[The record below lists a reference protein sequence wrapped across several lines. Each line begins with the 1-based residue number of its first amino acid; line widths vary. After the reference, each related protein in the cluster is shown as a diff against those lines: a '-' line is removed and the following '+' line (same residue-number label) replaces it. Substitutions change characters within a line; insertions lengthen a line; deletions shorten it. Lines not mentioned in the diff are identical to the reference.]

1 MERQTDMTTIK
12 LAATELA
19 IITGH
24 NKYETKQKV
33 IDKVLNRSGIVKK
46 YIPKSKVEESLLSL
60 PENELNSIKK
70 QLKLDENSTIKDV
83 EKVVNRVMNKSLSS
97 NISENESREKADEVL
112 KDIPTLKCLESS
124 VKQDI
129 RMKRGNIKEN
139 SNLDKT
145 QAKRNIVIKERNSK
159 MYERELYNDPEG
171 QFNIVIKGK
180 VDGMNEDY
188 VVETKN
194 RTRRLFNLIPD
205 YEKVQLNAYMFLT
218 DKLKSLHIECYNE
231 TQNSTEYHVDTL
243 FWEDCCDKT
252 IEFVKRDIICHLK

>member
-1 MERQTDMTTIK
+1 MTTIK
-12 LAATELA
+12 LTSSELA

-60 PENELNSIKK
+60 PENELNVIKK
-70 QLKLDENSTIKDV
+70 QLKLDENSTVKDV
-83 EKVVNRVMNKSLSS
+83 EKFVNKTMNKSLGS
-97 NISENESREKADEVL
+97 NISENESREKVDEVL
-112 KDIPTLKCLESS
+112 KNIPTLKCLESA

-145 QAKRNIVIKERNSK
+145 QATNNIVIRERNSK

-171 QFNIVIKGK
+171 KFNIIIRGK
-180 VDGMNEDY
+180 VDGMNEDI

-194 RTRRLFNLIPD
+194 RTKRLFNLIPE
-205 YEKVQLNAYMFLT
+205 YEKVQLNSYMFLT
-218 DKLKSLHIECYNE
+218 GKVKSLHIECYNE
-231 TQNSTEYHVDTL
+231 TQNSIEYPLDKL
-243 FWEDCCDKT
+243 FWDDCCDKI
-252 IEFVKRDIICHLK
+252 IEFVKKDIVCHIK

>member
-1 MERQTDMTTIK
+1 MITTIK
-12 LAATELA
+12 LVSSELA

-60 PENELNSIKK
+60 PVNELNNIKK
-70 QLKLDENSTIKDV
+70 ELNLDENSTIKDV
-83 EKVVNRVMNKSLSS
+83 EKVINREMSKTLSS
-97 NISENESREKADEVL
+97 NISENESREKADKVL
-112 KDIPTLKCLESS
+112 KNIPTLKFLETS

-145 QAKRNIVIKERNSK
+145 QAKNNIVIRERNSK
-159 MYERELYNDPEG
+159 MYEQELYNDLEG
-171 QFNIVIKGK
+171 KFNIVIKGK
-180 VDGMNEDY
+180 VDGMNEDI

-194 RTRRLFNLIPD
+194 RTKRLFNLIPE
-205 YEKVQLNAYMFLT
+205 YEKVQLNSYMFLT
-218 DKLKSLHIECYNE
+218 NKEKSLHIECYNE
-231 TQNSTEYHVDTL
+231 TQNSIEYPRDKL
-243 FWEDCCDKT
+243 FWDDCCDKI
-252 IEFVKRDIICHLK
+252 IEFVKKDIICHIK

>member
-1 MERQTDMTTIK
+1 MITIK
-12 LAATELA
+12 LISSELA

-33 IDKVLNRSGIVKK
+33 VDKVLNRSGIVKK

-60 PENELNSIKK
+60 PEKELNIIKK
-70 QLKLDENSTIKDV
+70 ELKLNENSSIKDV
-83 EKVVNRVMNKSLSS
+83 EKVVNRAMNKSLGS
-97 NISENESREKADEVL
+97 NISENESREKTDEVL
-112 KDIPTLKCLESS
+112 KNIPTLKCLESA

-145 QAKRNIVIKERNSK
+145 QSKNNIIIKDRNSK

-171 QFNIVIKGK
+171 KFKIVIKGK
-180 VDGMNEDY
+180 VDGMNDDI

-194 RTRRLFNLIPD
+194 RTKRLFNSIPD
-205 YEKVQLNAYMFLT
+205 YEKVQLNSYMFLT
-218 DKLKSLHIECYNE
+218 DKQKSLHIECYNE
-231 TQNSTEYHVDTL
+231 SQNSTEYPLDEL
-243 FWEDCCDKT
+243 FWRDCCKEI
-252 IEFVKRDIICHLK
+252 IEFVKRDIVCHFKYH